1 MSQRDKVRRIHE
13 RGKERTLG
21 SRRSLSFKFQANLVG
36 FGFRKR
42 AEHTSCWA
50 KGRKGDNSPVAGN
63 PFGMI
68 NAREDSEFRG
78 GQTHPPVRA
87 Y

>member
-1 MSQRDKVRRIHE
+1 MVLV
-13 RGKERTLG
+13 LG
-21 SRRSLSFKFQANLVG
+21 SGQNAALVG
-36 FGFRKR
+36 WEG
-42 AEHTSCWA
+42 E
-50 KGRKGDNSPVAGN
+50 DNSPVAGN

-78 GQTHPPVRA
+78 PSPSPVRA